1 VEGFLVER
9 FGLSHR
15 RSCGLV
21 GLWRAT
27 FQYRPKPR
35 DEAGLIQRLKELAQ
49 ARPRFGYRRLHVM
62 LRREGFKLNHKRTER
77 IYRREGLSLR
87 VRKRKK
93 RASGVRVP
101 LPAATRSNERWAMD
115 FMEDKLMNGRKFRAF
130 TLEDAFSRESP
141 AIEADHSLTGQ
152 RVCRV
157 LDHVAGV
164 RGLPEV
170 IQIDN
175 GPEFA
180 GKALDAWA
188 YQRGVK
194 LEFIS
199 PGKPTENGHI
209 ESFNGHFR
217 DECLKMHW
225 FASLQEARE
234 VIEAW
239 RVDYNRVRPHSS
251 LGYLTPEEF
260 AAKHAAVTMKPTQ
273 RLSISMA

>member
-1 VEGFLVER
+1 MVDLN
-9 FGLSHR
+9 
-15 RSCGLV
+15 RS
-21 GLWRAT
+21 T
-27 FQYRPKPR
+27 QQYVPRPEPA
-35 DEAGLIQRLKELAQ
+35 DEEPLKARLKELAQ
-49 ARPRFGYRRLHVM
+49 ARPRFGYRRLHV
-62 LRREGFKLNHKRTER
+62 LLGREGWQLNHKRTER
-77 IYRREGLSLR
+77 LYRREGLSFR

-93 RASGVRVP
+93 RASGIRVP
-101 LPAATRSNERWAMD
+101 LPPAKAPNERWVMD
-115 FMEDKLMNGRKFRAF
+115 FMQDKLISGRKFRTF
-130 TLEDAFSRESP
+130 TLEDAHTRESP
-141 AIEADHSLTGQ
+141 VIEADHSLTGE

-157 LDHVAGV
+157 LDRVAEE

-175 GPEFA
+175 GPEFG

-199 PGKPTENGHI
+199 PGKPMENGHI
-209 ESFNGHFR
+209 ESFNGKFR
-217 DECLKMHW
+217 DECLNMHW

-239 RVDYNRVRPHSS
+239 RVDYNQVRPHSA

-260 AAKHAAVTMKPTQ
+260 VAKNNAALTMKPTQ
-273 RLSISMA
+273 RLSISLA